1 MPNCRSDSVIE
12 SFSFRVI
19 EVGRNIEKMS
29 VERVDM
35 EVTESIAKE
44 ENPEVWTVERT
55 LWRHE
60 VIPVWSVPGR
70 SAS

>member
-1 MPNCRSDSVIE
+1 MRDCRSDSVIE

-55 LWRHE
+55 LERHE
-60 VIPVWSVPGR
+60 VILV
-70 SAS
+70 